1 MCRIRV
7 AIDTAVRVSHVCYMA
22 HIWTVRNRT
31 QIVVKNVC
39 RKERMSTI
47 PMILVINTGS
57 TTTKCS
63 LFRCD
68 VEPDIPFHKMTIE
81 HPDDMIHQFA
91 TISSQVDYRE
101 ELVRE
106 YVKNNLPSD
115 SEIKAV
121 GAIGGMLPP
130 VPSGVITL
138 NKELADFSLNTPVYQ
153 HASNLGAPLAFR
165 LATSLGVP
173 SYVVDPVGVDEMAP
187 IARIS
192 GAIDFPR
199 FSFVHALNIRAT
211 VRRLA
216 KEMAKPFNQMRCVVC
231 HLGGGFSIA
240 PFDRGRIVDSDNR
253 MDGAPFTPERAG
265 GIPPIPLLEAC
276 FSGKYTQKEL
286 HKKLYGAGGIYGYL
300 GTKDI
305 REVIRRIKEGD
316 EYAKFIYDAMIY
328 QICKEIG
335 AMASVL
341 DFDMD
346 GIIVTGGV
354 ANETYLTS
362 EIVRKCGRLG
372 KIHLYPGENEN
383 EAIALSVYY
392 AMIEQE
398 PAMQWPSC
406 IIRDEEIDPLR
417 KFKNN

>member
-1 MCRIRV
+1 
-7 AIDTAVRVSHVCYMA
+7 
-22 HIWTVRNRT
+22 
-31 QIVVKNVC
+31 
-39 RKERMSTI
+39 MSTI

-57 TTTKCS
+57 TTTKCA

-68 VEPDIPFHKMTIE
+68 SEPTEPVQKTTIE
-81 HPDDMIHQFA
+81 HPDDMIHKFA

-101 ELVRE
+101 QLVRE
-106 YVKNNLPSD
+106 YVKNNLPENA
-115 SEIKAV
+115 EIKAV

-130 VPSGVITL
+130 VPSGVIAL

-165 LATSLGVP
+165 VADTFKVA

-192 GAIDFPR
+192 GAVDFPR

-216 KEMAKPFNQMRCVVC
+216 KEIGKPFTQMRCVVC

-265 GIPPIPLLEAC
+265 GVPPIPLLEAC

-305 REVIRRIKEGD
+305 REVIKRIKEGD
-316 EYAKFIYDAMIY
+316 SFAKFIYDAMIY

-354 ANETYLTS
+354 ANETYLTG
-362 EIVRKCGRLG
+362 EIVRKCSRLG
-372 KIHLYPGENEN
+372 KIHVFPGENEN

-392 AMIEQE
+392 AMIAQE

-406 IIRDEEIDPLR
+406 IISEEAIDPLR
-417 KFKNN
+417 NFSTDLK